1 MSLIL
6 RCVAFALAAAFPAAA
21 AETLVAAIGEDGIAL
36 RVACPQAPHRAV
48 LSGYPIPLPAPPRA
62 RLFRYRL
69 DGAAPAVGILE
80 AAGNGIVLRFP
91 SGDWL
96 NADRAEVLLP
106 AAWQRLAFAPSP
118 AAAAACGVAA
128 PKPEKRARI
137 AAIQA
142 GLAAHGLS
150 PGRTDGVFDAAT
162 GAAIV
167 AWQRYFGLLADG
179 APSAALRAHLAATP
193 PGGLG
198 VPARRALAARIAR
211 LWRPPGWAR
220 GAYSL
225 TVPLRLRLD
234 ARGTVTQAAVGT
246 GMGARSDGFADRVAL
261 TAASAALAVGRL
273 TDDPSDDSGAP
284 RDLLLHVT
292 LPADAAGRAYAG
304 ALARR
309 LARHRVFAAVPPAAA
324 GGRAALLRLHI
335 DGAAKTIRTDVLEP
349 GSLSPARIAGV
360 RAAVARLPRIPP
372 PPADGEPPVFA
383 VDLTLFARAPY
394 VVAGR
399 AAFADWPE
407 ERDRFA
413 GDCRAAPRV
422 ARWRTRIRGDQ
433 PCPL

>member
-1 MSLIL
+1 MAFVL
-6 RCVAFALAAAFPAAA
+6 RCAVFALATAFPAA
-21 AETLVAAIGEDGIAL
+21 AETLVAAGGEGGLSL

-48 LSGYPIPLPAPPRA
+48 LSGHPVPLPEPLRA

-69 DGAAPAVGILE
+69 DGAAPAIGMLE
-80 AAGNGIVLRFP
+80 AAGDGVVLRFP

-96 NADRAEVLLP
+96 NADWAEALLP

-118 AAAAACGVAA
+118 AAAAACGAAA
-128 PKPEKRARI
+128 PKPGKRALT

-167 AWQRYFGLLADG
+167 VWQRYFGLLADG
-179 APSAALRAHLAATP
+179 TPSSALRAHIAATP
-193 PGGLG
+193 PGGLDLF
-198 VPARRALAARIAR
+198 ARRALAARIAR
-211 LWRPPGWAR
+211 LWRLPGWAR
-220 GAYSL
+220 GAYAL

-234 ARGTVTQAAVGT
+234 ARGAVTHAAVEAGPD
-246 GMGARSDGFADRVAL
+246 ARSDRFADRAAQ
-261 TAASAALAVGRL
+261 TAVGAALAVGRL
-273 TDDPSDDSGAP
+273 TARPTHDPGAP
-284 RDLLLHVT
+284 RDMLLHVT
-292 LPADAAGRAYAG
+292 LPVDAAARAYAG

-309 LARHRVFAAVPPAAA
+309 LARHRVFATLPPAAA

-349 GSLSPARIAGV
+349 GALSPAQLAGV

-383 VDLTLFARAPY
+383 AELTLFARAPY

-399 AAFADWPE
+399 AAFSDWPE
-407 ERDRFA
+407 ARDRFA
-413 GDCRAAPRV
+413 GDCRAASHV
-422 ARWRTRIRGDQ
+422 ARWRARIRGDQ
-433 PCPL
+433 PCLP

>member
-1 MSLIL
+1 MKQPVL
-6 RCVAFALAAAFPAAA
+6 RYAVFALATAVPAVAA
-21 AETLVAAIGEDGIAL
+21 AETLVAAIGEDGLAL

-48 LSGYPIPLPAPPRA
+48 LSGYPAPLPEPRRA

-69 DGAAPAVGILE
+69 DGAAPAIGMLE
-80 AAGNGIVLRFP
+80 AAGDGVVLRFP

-96 NADRAEVLLP
+96 NADRVEALLP

-118 AAAAACGVAA
+118 GAAAACGAA
-128 PKPEKRARI
+128 AAKPEKRARI

-150 PGRTDGVFDAAT
+150 PGRMDGVFDAAT

-167 AWQRYFGLLADG
+167 AWQRYFGLLPDG
-179 APSAALRAHLAATP
+179 APSPALRARLAATSP
-193 PGGLG
+193 DGLG

-225 TVPLRLRLD
+225 TAPLRLRLD
-234 ARGTVTQAAVGT
+234 ARGAVTHAAVET
-246 GMGARSDGFADRVAL
+246 GPGGRSDGFADRVAR
-261 TAASAALAVGRL
+261 TAAGAALAVGRL
-273 TDDPSDDSGAP
+273 TDDPGAP

-292 LPADAAGRAYAG
+292 LPVDAAGRAYAG

-309 LARHRVFAAVPPAAA
+309 LARHRVFPTAPPAAA

-335 DGAAKTIRTDVLEP
+335 DGAAKTVRTDILDP
-349 GSLSPARIAGV
+349 GALSSAQLAGV

-407 ERDRFA
+407 ERDRSA
-413 GDCRAAPRV
+413 GDCGAAPQV
-422 ARWRTRIRGDQ
+422 ARWRARIRGDQ
-433 PCPL
+433 PCLP